1 MKTNV
6 TLFQISIYR
15 ALVILFLLGTITMCG
30 QGLKL
35 NDDED
40 FYFTTFIDPTFSDAG
55 FQVGLGIRK
64 ELLGGWVGLEASTYP
79 DLNGIGYWDLVAQG
93 GIAFEMG
100 KTTLLAGAR
109 IGRIEREGNPFGLA
123 GAILQIEVEIVNG
136 VLVGG
141 RLWLDYRED
150 NKNSFYGDSD
160 GHTYLIFSNPLLQEN
175 GAFTLTFLL
184 N

>member
-1 MKTNV
+1 MKTKV
-6 TLFQISIYR
+6 TLLQI
-15 ALVILFLLGTITMCG
+15 AVVIVLLLQTAFLFS
-30 QGLKL
+30 QVKL

-40 FYFTTFIDPTFSDAG
+40 FYFTTFTDPTFSDAG

-93 GIAFEMG
+93 GIAIEIG
-100 KTTLLAGAR
+100 KTTILGGAR

-123 GAILQIEVEIVNG
+123 GTLLQIEVEIFNG
-136 VLVGG
+136 VLAGG

-150 NKNSFYGDSD
+150 NKNEFYGDSD